1 MSIIDLVEGIELPVR
16 GVAQGP
22 RPDDDHHQAFNEAFS
37 DAVTKYA
44 AMRSGRPTE
53 GQKLSVTLSIVV
65 SVENPGRIEGYVVD
79 VG

>member
-1 MSIIDLVEGIELPVR
+1 LASASNTCPSVLGGAGFGVR
-16 GVAQGP
+16 GGQEDRHRA
-22 RPDDDHHQAFNEAFS
+22 AFNEAFS

>member
-1 MSIIDLVEGIELPVR
+1 V
-16 GVAQGP
+16 
-22 RPDDDHHQAFNEAFS
+22 FNEAFS